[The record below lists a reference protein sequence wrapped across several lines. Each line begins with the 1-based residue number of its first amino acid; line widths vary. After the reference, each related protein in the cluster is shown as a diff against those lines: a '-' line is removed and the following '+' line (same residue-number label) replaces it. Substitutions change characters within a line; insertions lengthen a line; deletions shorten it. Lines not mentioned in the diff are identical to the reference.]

1 MTKKLEEIFDLEQES
16 TVETPESM
24 KDQLDAEQSRKDN
37 VEADIM
43 IREKVAVD
51 KIDAALPQ
59 VGGLEDDKEID
70 EYAEKS
76 FQAYQDLM
84 DLGMNI
90 EPRLAGRIMEV
101 AASMM
106 GNAITA
112 KNSKIDKRL
121 KMIELQLKKE
131 KLDQGKPE
139 DEVVSG
145 TGSVVADRNELIKQI
160 LANKPQDDKEDK

>member
-1 MTKKLEEIFDLEQES
+1 MTKKLEEIFDLEQDS
-16 TVETPESM
+16 TVTTPESM
-24 KDQLDAEQSRKDN
+24 KDTLDEEQNQKDIA
-37 VEADIM
+37 EADIM
-43 IREKVAVD
+43 IREKIAVD

-112 KNSKIDKRL
+112 KNSKIDKKL

-139 DEVVSG
+139 EEVVSG
-145 TGSVVADRNELIKQI
+145 TGSVVADRNELIRQI
-160 LANKPQDDKEDK
+160 LANKPEDVKEDK

>member
-1 MTKKLEEIFDLEQES
+1 MTKKLEEIFDLEQDS

-37 VEADIM
+37 IEADIM

-112 KNSKIDKRL
+112 KNSKIDKKL

>member
-1 MTKKLEEIFDLEQES
+1 MTKKLEEIFDLEDSSNQKE
-16 TVETPESM
+16 M
-24 KDQLDAEQSRKDN
+24 IQQLEDEQIQKDN
-37 VEADIM
+37 MEADSLINQKLA
-43 IREKVAVD
+43 ID

-70 EYAEKS
+70 EYAQKS

-112 KNSKIDKRL
+112 KNSKIDKKL

-139 DEVVSG
+139 EEVVSG

-160 LANKPQDDKEDK
+160 LANKPQDVDKDK

>member
-1 MTKKLEEIFDLEQES
+1 MTKKLEEIFDLEDS
-16 TVETPESM
+16 SDK
-24 KDQLDAEQSRKDN
+24 KDIVQTLEEEQQVKDDK
-37 VEADIM
+37 EADNLIQ
-43 IREKVAVD
+43 EKLAID

-59 VGGLEDDKEID
+59 VDGLQDDKEID
-70 EYAEKS
+70 QFAEES
-76 FQAYQDLM
+76 FQAYKDLM

-101 AASMM
+101 ASSMM
-106 GNAITA
+106 QNAINA
-112 KNSKIDKRL
+112 KNSKVDKKL

-139 DEVVSG
+139 EEAITG

-160 LANKPQDDKEDK
+160 LANKPQDSDKDK

>member
-1 MTKKLEEIFDLEQES
+1 MTKKLEEIFDLEQDS

-112 KNSKIDKRL
+112 KNSKIDKKL

>member
-1 MTKKLEEIFDLEQES
+1 MTKKLEEIFDLEQDS

-37 VEADIM
+37 MEADIM

-112 KNSKIDKRL
+112 KNSKIDKKL

>member
-1 MTKKLEEIFDLEQES
+1 MTKKLEEIFDLEQDS
-16 TVETPESM
+16 TVDTPESM
-24 KDQLDAEQSRKDN
+24 KDILDEEQNQKDIA
-37 VEADIM
+37 EADIM
-43 IREKVAVD
+43 IREKIAVD

-112 KNSKIDKRL
+112 KNSKIDKKL

-139 DEVVSG
+139 EEVVSG
-145 TGSVVADRNELIKQI
+145 TGSVIADRNELIRQI
-160 LANKPQDDKEDK
+160 LANKPEDDKEDK

>member
-1 MTKKLEEIFDLEQES
+1 MTKKLEEIFDLEQDS
-16 TVETPESM
+16 TVDTPETM
-24 KDQLDAEQSRKDN
+24 QNKLEQEQHIKDN
-37 VEADIM
+37 AEADIM

-112 KNSKIDKRL
+112 KNSKIDKKL

-139 DEVVSG
+139 DEVVTG